1 MCWVSKLVDKYN
13 YVFKYDYKN
22 KKKPL
27 TDVLENLG
35 MREEAAF
42 Q

>member
-1 MCWVSKLVDKYN
+1 MF
-13 YVFKYDYKN
+13 FKYDYKN

-27 TDVLENLG
+27 TDGLENLS